1 MYKLCVCSS
10 LSWIFYAL
18 VKLNLFVDHPKGQ
31 LHIRLFLKHT
41 IFVINMKNYNYLQ
54 ERDLPVDNF
63 LKTFSATVNSLIILE
78 HNILMTVDQLNSE
91 GFLFLHSSNK

>member
-1 MYKLCVCSS
+1 
-10 LSWIFYAL
+10 
-18 VKLNLFVDHPKGQ
+18 
-31 LHIRLFLKHT
+31 
-41 IFVINMKNYNYLQ
+41 MKNYNYLQ

-63 LKTFSATVNSLIILE
+63 LKTFSATVNSLIIRE